1 MFHNIVTVALKG
13 NIQEYRGQVSYSLL
27 YTWGPQ
33 KMQDISRSVPLPPTV
48 MHNQHDN
55 YTFVCCFPESA
66 LASRQLRICIQTSP
80 LVINNEANSK
90 PSDGNPD
97 VTMLTGHFSWLSFT
111 KGSNRLEFQ
120 ERLDHAMYPHAVHQP
135 PLDPGQDC
143 MNSLTVP
150 CVLLLGNADVDQA
163 PILPGSMDKS
173 AAVFRMHCLLVGLL
187 RKRHRTEATQKPF
200 KEEKSPD
207 GTSTSALLHSS

>member
-1 MFHNIVTVALKG
+1 
-13 NIQEYRGQVSYSLL
+13 
-27 YTWGPQ
+27 
-33 KMQDISRSVPLPPTV
+33 
-48 MHNQHDN
+48 
-55 YTFVCCFPESA
+55 
-66 LASRQLRICIQTSP
+66 
-80 LVINNEANSK
+80 
-90 PSDGNPD
+90 
-97 VTMLTGHFSWLSFT
+97 MLIGHFSWLSFT
-111 KGSNRLEFQ
+111 KSSSRLEFQ
-120 ERLDHAMYPHAVHQP
+120 ERLDHAMYPHAIHQP

-150 CVLLLGNADVDQA
+150 CVLLLGNADMDQA

-207 GTSTSALLHSS
+207 GTSTSALFIQLLALTPTIKSFNSWFNQTYYRGLLHMEPCAGCREWRSARHGPSHLCPEKLMFPAERC